1 MNDTPARPD
10 TRHAPDTYESRLKGT
25 PRGAMARMVRRAEPP
40 RVRATAQ
47 PSFTARW
54 CPGHP
59 ERANANANIRRPIE
73 SAAIGGLFQLFDWGG
88 VFIATITSRQ
98 DDR

>member
-1 MNDTPARPD
+1 MTHPHGQTLV
-10 TRHAPDTYESRLKGT
+10 TRQTLTKAGSRG

-40 RVRATAQ
+40 RVRATAL

-59 ERANANANIRRPIE
+59 ERANANIRRPIE
-73 SAAIGGLFQLFDWGG
+73 SVAIGGLFQLFDWGG